1 LWRSLQA
8 VPSSNRPN
16 VLLSRTAVVND
27 NNGNGQ
33 LDPGENAGI
42 VTYVKNTGGVQATN
56 TTGRLRT
63 TDTYITLIDSTTT
76 YGTIPSGDSA
86 NNSGDPFRLSVSP
99 SCPIGHSVNF
109 QLYIACAE
117 SSWTRTFSL
126 TVGRPMPTDTGYYY
140 VYWSGGPYQ
149 QAPVYN
155 WYAIDTTQT
164 AHPGTSLNL
173 GDDQTQTVNLPFT
186 FKYYGVNYT
195 QVSICSNGWLA
206 LGSET
211 STSYTNTSIPNT
223 SAPNKAVYALWDDL
237 NPGISGEPGDVY
249 YYNDAVNHRFVVEW
263 FRVPHYGNTPSRET
277 FEIILYDPA
286 YYPTPT
292 GDGEIIVQY
301 MNAMQETDNTVG
313 IENSTGSIG
322 IQYYLDGS
330 YHQWGA
336 PITAQF
342 ALKFTTWPPTVGIEE
357 KLSLEPGKAGIV
369 LAPSLFR
376 DKLII
381 RYAKKDGQG
390 FSLAVYDASG
400 RKVRDF
406 TRSTVNGE
414 QSTVVWFGEDDS
426 GRKLPSGVYFVRLES
441 DNFTQTEKAILLR

>member
-1 LWRSLQA
+1 
-8 VPSSNRPN
+8 
-16 VLLSRTAVVND
+16 
-27 NNGNGQ
+27 
-33 LDPGENAGI
+33 
-42 VTYVKNTGGVQATN
+42 
-56 TTGRLRT
+56 
-63 TDTYITLIDSTTT
+63 
-76 YGTIPSGDSA
+76 
-86 NNSGDPFRLSVSP
+86 
-99 SCPIGHSVNF
+99 
-109 QLYIACAE
+109 
-117 SSWTRTFSL
+117 
-126 TVGRPMPTDTGYYY
+126 MPTDTGYYY